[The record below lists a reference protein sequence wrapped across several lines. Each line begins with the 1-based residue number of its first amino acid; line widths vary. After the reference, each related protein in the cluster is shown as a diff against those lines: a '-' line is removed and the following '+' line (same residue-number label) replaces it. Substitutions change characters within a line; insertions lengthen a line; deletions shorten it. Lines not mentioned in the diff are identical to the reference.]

1 MREIDMATR
10 SGESVKQ
17 DIARRYFERT
27 AKTREHLEAAKKY
40 LPGGDT
46 RSAAYYAPY
55 PIFMER
61 GEGCHVYDCDGNRYV
76 DLVNNFTSLIHG
88 HAHPRLI
95 EAARAQSEK
104 GTAFAAPSVIQYQH
118 ARHLCDRMPSLDL
131 VRYCNSG
138 TEATLFA
145 MRAARA
151 FTGKDG
157 FIKIDGGYHGIHDYV
172 EANTIAD
179 FTAEGL
185 PSVRLER
192 GVPARV
198 AEDLFI
204 APFNDLEAMESILRE
219 HHGRIAGI
227 IMEPMLGS
235 GGLVY
240 PQAGYLRGMREL
252 ADRYQV
258 LLVFDEVITFRLSRG
273 GLQEREAVRP
283 DLTALGKLI
292 GGGYPVGAFGGRG
305 EIMGRFDPN
314 HPESVGHSGTFGGNN
329 NTLAAGLVAMEMYG
343 QEEADR
349 INGLG
354 DRLRAGFQTAME
366 RVGIRGQVG
375 GRGSLV
381 GTIWSGR
388 ELANAKDV
396 VLGFMDSGDLS
407 AVLHWEML
415 NRGVFYASRGMYVL
429 STPMDEAIIDEV
441 IGAFEGALEV
451 VKPYVAE
458 TRPELVTK

>member
-1 MREIDMATR
+1 MAAQ

-17 DIARRYFERT
+17 DIARRYSERT
-27 AKTREHLEAAKKY
+27 TKTREHLEAAKKY

-46 RSAAYYAPY
+46 RSAAYYGPY

-61 GEGCHVYDCDGNRYV
+61 GQGCHVYDCDGNQYV

-104 GTAFAAPSVIQYQH
+104 GTAFAAPSVIQYEH
-118 ARHLCDRMPSLDL
+118 ARHLCDRVSSLDL

-157 FIKIDGGYHGIHDYV
+157 FIKMDGGYHGVHDFV

-198 AEDLFI
+198 ADELFI
-204 APFNDLEAMESILRE
+204 APFNDLETTESILKQ
-219 HHGRIAGI
+219 HHDRIAGVI
-227 IMEPMLGS
+227 VEPMLGS
-235 GGLVY
+235 GGLIY
-240 PQAGYLRGMREL
+240 PQVGYLQGMREL

-258 LLVFDEVITFRLSRG
+258 LLVFDEVISFRLSRG
-273 GLQEREAVRP
+273 GLQEHEGVRP

-292 GGGYPVGAFGGRG
+292 GGGYPVGAFGGRS

-314 HPESVGHSGTFGGNN
+314 HPESVAHSGTFGGNN
-329 NTLAAGLVAMEMYG
+329 NTLAAGLVALEMYG
-343 QEEADR
+343 QEEVDR
-349 INGLG
+349 VNGLG
-354 DRLRAGFQTAME
+354 DRLRNGFQAAMD
-366 RVGIRGQVG
+366 RVGIRGRAG
-375 GRGSLV
+375 GWGSLV
-381 GTIWSGR
+381 GTIWSER
-388 ELANAKDV
+388 ELNNAKDV
-396 VLGFMDSGDLS
+396 VLGFLDGGDLS
-407 AVLHWEML
+407 ALLHWEML
-415 NRGVFYASRGMYVL
+415 NRGIFFASRGMYVI
-429 STPMDEAIIDEV
+429 STPMDEAIIDKVVEE
-441 IGAFEGALEV
+441 FEGALQV
-451 VKPYVAE
+451 IKPYLAD
-458 TRPELVTK
+458 TKPELVTK

>member
-1 MREIDMATR
+1 MAAR
-10 SGESVKQ
+10 SGESVKEE
-17 DIARRYFERT
+17 IAKRYFERT

-46 RSAAYYAPY
+46 RSAAHYAPY
-55 PIFMER
+55 PIFMEK
-61 GEGCHVYDCDGNRYV
+61 GQGCHVYDCDGNEYI

-88 HAHPRLI
+88 HAHPRLV

-104 GTAFAAPSVIQYQH
+104 GTAFAAPSIIQYQH
-118 ARHLCDRMPSLDL
+118 ARHLCDRVSSLDL

-157 FIKIDGGYHGIHDYV
+157 FIKIDGGYHGVHDFV

-198 AEDLFI
+198 AEDLYVT
-204 APFNDLEAMESILRE
+204 PFNDLAATESILER
-219 HHGRIAGI
+219 HHQRIAGI

-235 GGLVY
+235 GGLIY
-240 PQAGYLRGMREL
+240 PQEGYLQGMREL
-252 ADRYQV
+252 ADRFQV
-258 LLVFDEVITFRLSRG
+258 LLVFDEIITFRLSRG
-273 GLQEREAVRP
+273 GLQENQGVRP

-292 GGGYPVGAFGGRG
+292 GGGYPVGAFGGRS
-305 EIMGRFDPN
+305 EIMAHFDPS
-314 HPESVGHSGTFGGNN
+314 HPEPVAHSGTFGGNN
-329 NTLAAGLVAMEMYG
+329 NTLAAGLVALEMYG

-349 INGLG
+349 VNGLG
-354 DRLRAGFQTAME
+354 DRLRRGFEAAMK
-366 RVGIRGQVG
+366 RVGIRGRAG
-375 GRGSLV
+375 GWGSLV
-381 GTIWSGR
+381 GTIWTAR
-388 ELANAKDV
+388 ELNNAKDV
-396 VLGFMDSGDLS
+396 VLGFLDSGDAS

-415 NRGVFYASRGMYVL
+415 NRGIFFAARGMYVI
-429 STPMDEAIIDEV
+429 STPMDEAIIDRV
-441 IGAFEGALEV
+441 IEEFEGALEV
-451 VKPYVAE
+451 IKPYLAE
-458 TRPELVTK
+458 TRPELVSK

>member
-1 MREIDMATR
+1 MAAR
-10 SGESVKQ
+10 SGASVKEE
-17 DIARRYFERT
+17 ISRRYFEKT

-46 RSAAYYAPY
+46 RAAGYYSPY

-61 GEGCHVYDCDGNRYV
+61 GQGCRVYDCDGNEYI

-104 GTAFAAPSVIQYQH
+104 GTAFAAPSIIQYEH
-118 ARHLCDRMPSLDL
+118 ARHLCDRVSSLDL

-138 TEATLFA
+138 TEATLFT
-145 MRAARA
+145 MRVARA

-157 FIKIDGGYHGIHDYV
+157 FIKMDGGYHGVHDYV

-179 FTAEGL
+179 FTAEGP

-198 AEDLFI
+198 AEDLYI
-204 APFNDLEAMESILRE
+204 TPFNDLGATESILQR
-219 HHGRIAGI
+219 HHDQIAGI
-227 IMEPMLGS
+227 IMEPMMGS
-235 GGLVY
+235 GGLIC

-252 ADRYQV
+252 ADRYHV
-258 LLVFDEVITFRLSRG
+258 LLVFDEIITFRLSRG
-273 GLQEREAVRP
+273 GLQEVEEVKP

-305 EIMGRFDPN
+305 DIMARFDPN
-314 HPESVGHSGTFGGNN
+314 HPENVAHSGTFGGNN
-329 NTLAAGLVAMEMYG
+329 NTMAAGLVAMEMYG
-343 QEEADR
+343 QGEVDR

-354 DRLRAGFQTAME
+354 DRMRNGFQSAME
-366 RVGIRGQVG
+366 RVGIRGRAG
-375 GRGSLV
+375 GWGSLV
-381 GTIWSGR
+381 GTIWTGR
-388 ELANAKDV
+388 ELENAKDV
-396 VLGFMDSGDLS
+396 VLGFLDGGDLS

-415 NRGVFYASRGMYVL
+415 NRGIFFASRGMYVV
-429 STPMDEAIIDEV
+429 STPMDEAIIDKVVAE
-441 IGAFEGALEV
+441 FEGALEV
-451 VKPYVAE
+451 IKPYVAE
-458 TRPELVTK
+458 TKPELVTK

>member
-1 MREIDMATR
+1 VAAR
-10 SGESVKQ
+10 SGATVKQ
-17 DIARRYFERT
+17 DISKRYFERT

-46 RSAAYYAPY
+46 RSAAYYGPY
-55 PIFMER
+55 PVFMEK
-61 GEGCHVYDCDGNRYV
+61 GQGCRVYDCDGNEYI

-104 GTAFAAPSVIQYQH
+104 GTAFAAPSIIQYEH
-118 ARHLCDRMPSLDL
+118 ARHLCDRVAALDL

-138 TEATLFA
+138 TEATLFT

-157 FIKIDGGYHGIHDYV
+157 FIKMDGGYHGVHDFV
-172 EANTIAD
+172 EANTIPD
-179 FTAEGL
+179 FTADGL

-198 AEDLFI
+198 ADDLYVT
-204 APFNDLEAMESILRE
+204 PFNDLEATESILE
-219 HHGRIAGI
+219 QHHNRIAGI

-235 GGLVY
+235 GGLIH

-258 LLVFDEVITFRLSRG
+258 LLVFDEIITFRLSRG
-273 GLQEREAVRP
+273 GLQELEEVQP

-292 GGGYPVGAFGGRG
+292 GGGYPVGAFGGRS
-305 EIMGRFDPN
+305 EIMARFDPA
-314 HPESVGHSGTFGGNN
+314 HPESVAHSGTFGGNN
-329 NTLAAGLVAMEMYG
+329 NTLAAGLVALEMYG
-343 QEEADR
+343 QEEVDR

-354 DRLRAGFQTAME
+354 DRLRDGFQSAME
-366 RVGIRGQVG
+366 RVGIRGRAG
-375 GRGSLV
+375 GWGSLV
-381 GTIWSGR
+381 GTIWTGR
-388 ELANAKDV
+388 ELDNAKDV
-396 VLGFMDSGDLS
+396 VLGFLESGDLS
-407 AVLHWEML
+407 AVLHLEML
-415 NRGVFYASRGMYVL
+415 NRGIFFASRGMYVI

-441 IGAFEGALEV
+441 IAEFEGALQV
-451 VKPYVAE
+451 IKPYAAE
-458 TRPELVTK
+458 IKPELITK

>member
-1 MREIDMATR
+1 MAAR
-10 SGESVKQ
+10 SGASVKE
-17 DIARRYFERT
+17 DISRRYSERT
-27 AKTREHLEAAKKY
+27 TKTREHLEAAKKY

-46 RSAAYYAPY
+46 RSAGYYGPY
-55 PIFMER
+55 PVFIER
-61 GEGCHVYDCDGNRYV
+61 GQGCRIYDCDGNEYI

-104 GTAFAAPSVIQYQH
+104 GTAFAAPSIIQYEH
-118 ARHLCDRMPSLDL
+118 ARHLCDRVPSLDM

-138 TEATLFA
+138 TEATLFT

-157 FIKIDGGYHGIHDYV
+157 FIKMDGGYHGVHDFV

-198 AEDLFI
+198 ADDLYI
-204 APFNDLEAMESILRE
+204 TPFNDLEATESILEE
-219 HHGRIAGI
+219 HHDRIAGI

-252 ADRYQV
+252 ADRFDV
-258 LLVFDEVITFRLSRG
+258 LLVFDEIITFRLSQG
-273 GLQEREAVRP
+273 GLQEVEEVKP

-292 GGGYPVGAFGGRG
+292 GGGYPVGAFGGRS
-305 EIMGRFDPN
+305 EIMARFDPN
-314 HPESVGHSGTFGGNN
+314 HPESVAHSGTFGGNN
-329 NTLAAGLVAMEMYG
+329 NTLAAGLVALEMYG

-349 INGLG
+349 VNGLG
-354 DRLRAGFQTAME
+354 DRLRSGFQATMD
-366 RVGIRGQVG
+366 RVGIRGRAG
-375 GRGSLV
+375 GWGSLV
-381 GTIWSGR
+381 GTIWTGR
-388 ELANAKDV
+388 ELNNAKDV
-396 VLGFMDSGDLS
+396 VLGFIDSGDLS

-415 NRGVFYASRGMYVL
+415 NRGIFFASRGMYVI
-429 STPMDEAIIDEV
+429 STPMDEAIVDKV
-441 IGAFEGALEV
+441 IEEFQGALEV
-451 VKPYVAE
+451 IKPYVAE
-458 TRPELVTK
+458 IKPDLITK

>member
-1 MREIDMATR
+1 MAAG
-10 SGESVKQ
+10 SGEGVKQ
-17 DIARRYFERT
+17 EIAKRYFERT

-46 RSAAYYAPY
+46 RSAAYFAPY
-55 PIFMER
+55 PIFMEK
-61 GEGCHVYDCDGNRYV
+61 GQGCRVYDCDGNEYI

-104 GTAFAAPSVIQYQH
+104 GTAFAAPSIIQYQH
-118 ARHLCDRMPSLDL
+118 ARHLCDRVPSLDM

-157 FIKIDGGYHGIHDYV
+157 FIKIDGGYHGVHDYV

-198 AEDLFI
+198 AEDLYLT
-204 APFNDLEAMESILRE
+204 PFNDLAATESILE
-219 HHGRIAGI
+219 QHHDRIAGI

-235 GGLVY
+235 GGLIH
-240 PQAGYLRGMREL
+240 PGEGYLRGMREL
-252 ADRYQV
+252 ADRFQV
-258 LLVFDEVITFRLSRG
+258 LLVFDEIITFRLSRG
-273 GLQEREAVRP
+273 GLQEQEGVRP

-292 GGGYPVGAFGGRG
+292 GGGYPVGAFGGRS
-305 EIMGRFDPN
+305 EIMARFDPS
-314 HPESVGHSGTFGGNN
+314 HPENVAHSGTFGGNN
-329 NTLAAGLVAMEMYG
+329 NTLAAGLVALELYDQ
-343 QEEADR
+343 QEVDR

-354 DRLRAGFQTAME
+354 DRMRQGFEAAME
-366 RVGIRGQVG
+366 RVGIRGRAG
-375 GRGSLV
+375 GWGSLV
-381 GTIWSGR
+381 GTIWTER
-388 ELANAKDV
+388 EFSNAKDV
-396 VLGFMDSGDLS
+396 VLGFLDSGDVS

-415 NRGVFYASRGMYVL
+415 NRGIFYASRGMYVI
-429 STPMDEAIIDEV
+429 STPMDEAIVDRVVEE
-441 IGAFEGALEV
+441 FEGALQTI
-451 VKPYVAE
+451 KPYVAE
-458 TRPELVTK
+458 NKPALIAS

>member
-1 MREIDMATR
+1 MAAR
-10 SGESVKQ
+10 SGASVKQ
-17 DIARRYFERT
+17 DVSKRYLERT
-27 AKTREHLEAAKKY
+27 GKSREHLEAAKKY

-46 RSAAYYAPY
+46 RAAGYYGPY
-55 PIFMER
+55 PVFIER
-61 GEGCHVYDCDGNRYV
+61 GQGCRVYDCDGNEYI

-104 GTAFAAPSVIQYQH
+104 GTAFAAPSIIQYEH
-118 ARHLCDRMPSLDL
+118 ARHLCDRVPSLDM

-138 TEATLFA
+138 TEATLFT

-157 FIKIDGGYHGIHDYV
+157 FIKMDGGYHGVHDFV

-198 AEDLFI
+198 ADDLHI
-204 APFNDLEAMESILRE
+204 APFNDLEATESILQK
-219 HHGRIAGI
+219 HHDRIAGI

-235 GGLVY
+235 GGLIY
-240 PQAGYLRGMREL
+240 PQAGYLQGMREL

-258 LLVFDEVITFRLSRG
+258 LLVFDEIITFRLSRG
-273 GLQEREAVRP
+273 GLQELEEVRP

-305 EIMGRFDPN
+305 DIMARFDPN
-314 HPESVGHSGTFGGNN
+314 HPETVAHSGTFGGNN
-329 NTLAAGLVAMEMYG
+329 NTLAVGLVALEMYG
-343 QEEADR
+343 QGEADR

-354 DRLRAGFQTAME
+354 DRLRHGFQSAMA
-366 RVGIRGQVG
+366 RVGIRGRAG
-375 GRGSLV
+375 GCGSLV
-381 GTIWSGR
+381 GTIWTGR
-388 ELANAKDV
+388 ELNNAKDV
-396 VLGFMDSGDLS
+396 VLGFLESGDLS

-415 NRGVFYASRGMYVL
+415 NRGIFFASRGMYVI
-429 STPMDEAIIDEV
+429 STVMDEAIIDKV
-441 IGAFEGALEV
+441 IAEFEGALEV
-451 VKPYVAE
+451 IKPYAAE
-458 TRPELVTK
+458 INPELIAK

>member
-1 MREIDMATR
+1 MAGR

-17 DIARRYFERT
+17 EVLKRYFERT
-27 AKTREHLEAAKKY
+27 VKTREHLETAKKY

-46 RSAAYYAPY
+46 RAAGYYGPY
-55 PIFMER
+55 PVFMEK
-61 GEGCHVYDCDGNRYV
+61 GKGCRVTDCDGNEYI

-104 GTAFAAPSVIQYQH
+104 GTAFAAPSIIQYQH
-118 ARHLCDRMPSLDL
+118 ARHLCDRIPSLDL

-157 FIKIDGGYHGIHDYV
+157 FVKMDGGYHGVHDFV

-179 FTAEGL
+179 FMATGL

-192 GVPARV
+192 GVPRRV
-198 AEDLFI
+198 AEDLYVT
-204 APFNDLEAMESILRE
+204 PFNDLEATESILRE
-219 HHGRIAGI
+219 HHERIAGI

-235 GGLVY
+235 GGLIQ
-240 PQAGYLRGMREL
+240 PQTGYLRGMREL
-252 ADRYQV
+252 ADRYGV
-258 LLVFDEVITFRLSRG
+258 LLVFDEIITFRLSRG
-273 GLQEREAVRP
+273 GLQEIEGVRP

-305 EIMGRFDPN
+305 EIMARFDPN
-314 HPESVGHSGTFGGNN
+314 HPESVAHSGTFGGNN
-329 NTLAAGLVAMEMYG
+329 NTLAAGLVAMEMYDQ
-343 QEEADR
+343 QEVDR
-349 INGLG
+349 VNRLG
-354 DRLRAGFQTAME
+354 DRLRSGFQSAMD
-366 RVGIRGQVG
+366 RVGIRGRAG
-375 GRGSLV
+375 GYGSLV
-381 GTIWSGR
+381 GTIWTGR
-388 ELANAKDV
+388 ELRNAKDV
-396 VLGFMDSGDLS
+396 VLGFLESGDLS

-415 NRGVFYASRGMYVL
+415 NRGVFFASRGMWVI
-429 STPMDEAIIDEV
+429 STPMDEAVIDRV
-441 IGAFEGALEV
+441 IAEFEAALDLI
-451 VKPYVAE
+451 KPYAAE
-458 TRPELVTK
+458 IEPELVTR

>member
-1 MREIDMATR
+1 MAAR
-10 SGESVKQ
+10 SGASVKQ
-17 DIARRYFERT
+17 EVSKRYFERT

-46 RSAAYYAPY
+46 RSAGYYGPY
-55 PIFMER
+55 PVFIER
-61 GEGCHVYDCDGNRYV
+61 GQGCRIYDCDGNEYI
-76 DLVNNFTSLIHG
+76 DLVNNFTSLVHG

-104 GTAFAAPSVIQYQH
+104 GTAFAAPSIIQYQH
-118 ARHLCDRMPSLDL
+118 ARHLCDRVSSLDM

-138 TEATLFA
+138 TEATLFT

-157 FIKIDGGYHGIHDYV
+157 FIKMDGGYHGVHDFV

-185 PSVRLER
+185 PSVHLDR

-198 AEDLFI
+198 ADDLYI
-204 APFNDLEAMESILRE
+204 TPFNDLEAAESILQM
-219 HHGRIAGI
+219 HHDQIAGI
-227 IMEPMLGS
+227 ITEPMLGS
-235 GGLVY
+235 GGLIY
-240 PQAGYLRGMREL
+240 PQAGYLQGMREL

-258 LLVFDEVITFRLSRG
+258 LLVFDEIITFRLSRG
-273 GLQEREAVRP
+273 GLQELEEVRP

-292 GGGYPVGAFGGRG
+292 GGGYPVGAFGGRS
-305 EIMGRFDPN
+305 EIMARFDPN
-314 HPESVGHSGTFGGNN
+314 HPESVTHSGTFGGNN
-329 NTLAAGLVAMEMYG
+329 NTLAAGLVALEMYG

-354 DRLRAGFQTAME
+354 DRLRGGFQSAMD
-366 RVGIRGQVG
+366 RVGIRGRAG
-375 GRGSLV
+375 GCGSLV
-381 GTIWSGR
+381 GTIWTGR
-388 ELANAKDV
+388 ELNNAKDV
-396 VLGFMDSGDLS
+396 VLGFLESGDLS

-415 NRGVFYASRGMYVL
+415 NRGIFFASRGMYVI
-429 STPMDEAIIDEV
+429 STPMDEPIIDRV
-441 IGAFEGALEV
+441 IEEFEGALEV
-451 VKPYVAE
+451 IKPYAAE
-458 TRPELVTK
+458 INPELITR